1 MTCYMPRDVF
11 LDAAFFRYN
20 LDTVFAID
28 VARHG

>member
-1 MTCYMPRDVF
+1 MPSHVPRDVF